1 MREIDTVI
9 IGAGPAGYEA
19 ALHLANSGVDTL
31 LIEHS
36 KVKIGGVCLNEGCI
50 PTKNYLQSSSFASK
64 IPYFKSCGLELEY
77 NGFDLKQLVQKTIA
91 LKDELRSGVV
101 WMLDQAKVEILYG
114 TALFRDSNHL
124 ELSGEVIAFKKC
136 IIATGS
142 QVLQVPKLPLDGKYI
157 ISSSDIFN
165 LQTMPSSITIVG
177 GGAIGCEFATFFSA
191 FGVDVTMVV
200 RGLRLLTRED
210 EEVSKALLRAFKKR
224 SIKVLTSA
232 EISNVEVDE
241 SGAKLLVATPEGE
254 KTLNSELLLCAI
266 GRIPRSK
273 ELQLEKAGVKC
284 DKRGFVEVNEAL
296 QTTQKHIYAAG
307 DCINTP
313 GFAHTAYTEGRIA
326 AQNSVKGDS
335 LTNSHVTPFTIFCD
349 PQIASCGLNEQ
360 EAKEQGIEVEVKKA
374 YFKANAKAKIS
385 GDDSGFVKIVISS
398 QSGEILGASIIGA
411 EATEIIHEFI
421 IAIEK
426 KIPHNEFVKMI
437 FAHPTLCEI
446 VRYLI

>member
-1 MREIDTVI
+1 MKEIDTVI

-19 ALHLANSGVDTL
+19 ALYLAKSGVNTL
-31 LIEHS
+31 LIEQS
-36 KVKIGGVCLNEGCI
+36 KEKIGGVCLNEGCI
-50 PTKNYLQSSSFASK
+50 PTKNYLQSSSFTSK
-64 IPYFKSCGLELEY
+64 IPYFKSCGLALEEK
-77 NGFDLKQLVQKTIA
+77 GLDLKQLVQKTIA

-114 TALFRDSNHL
+114 TALFMDSNHL

-157 ISSSDIFN
+157 ISSSDVFN
-165 LQTMPSSITIVG
+165 LQTMPSSIIIVG

-191 FGVDVTMVV
+191 FGVDVTMIV
-200 RGLRLLTRED
+200 RSSRLLTRED

-232 EISNVEVDE
+232 EISNVKVDE
-241 SGAKLLVATPEGE
+241 SGAKFLVATPDGE
-254 KTLNSELLLCAI
+254 KTLSSELVLCAI
-266 GRIPRSK
+266 GRTPRTK
-273 ELQLEKAGVKC
+273 ELQLEKAGIKC
-284 DKRGFVEVNEAL
+284 DKRGFVEVSEAF

-360 EAKEQGIEVEVKKA
+360 EAKEQGVEVEVKKA

-385 GDDSGFVKIVISS
+385 GDDSGFVKIVISL

-426 KIPHNEFVKMI
+426 KIPYSEFVKMI
-437 FAHPTLCEI
+437 FAHPTLSEI
-446 VRYLI
+446 VRYL

>member
-114 TALFRDSNHL
+114 TALFMDSNHL

-157 ISSSDIFN
+157 ISSSDVFN
-165 LQTMPSSITIVG
+165 LQTMPSSIIIVG

-191 FGVDVTMVV
+191 FGVDVTIVV

-254 KTLNSELLLCAI
+254 KTLNSELVLCAI
-266 GRIPRSK
+266 GRIPRTK

-284 DKRGFVEVNEAL
+284 DKRGFVEVNEAF

-360 EAKEQGIEVEVKKA
+360 EAKEQGIEIEVKKA

-411 EATEIIHEFI
+411 EATETIHEFI